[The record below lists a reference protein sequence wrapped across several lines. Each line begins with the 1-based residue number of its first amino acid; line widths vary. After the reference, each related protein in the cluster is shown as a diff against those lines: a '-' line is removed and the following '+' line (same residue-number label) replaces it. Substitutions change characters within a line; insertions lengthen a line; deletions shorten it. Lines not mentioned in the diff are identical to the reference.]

1 MKKKNMKRIVTGLLF
16 TATLA
21 LSLMATGGDAYA
33 KVKSGGG
40 PTHNGSGTGGTIT
53 ITLPAPA
60 TEVFQT
66 LGITWE

>member
-1 MKKKNMKRIVTGLLF
+1 MKKNMNRIVTGLLF

-21 LSLMATGGDAYA
+21 LSLIATGGDAYA
-33 KVKSGGG
+33 RVKSGGG
-40 PTHNGSGTGGTIT
+40 PTHHDTGTGGTIT

-66 LGITWE
+66 LGVTWE